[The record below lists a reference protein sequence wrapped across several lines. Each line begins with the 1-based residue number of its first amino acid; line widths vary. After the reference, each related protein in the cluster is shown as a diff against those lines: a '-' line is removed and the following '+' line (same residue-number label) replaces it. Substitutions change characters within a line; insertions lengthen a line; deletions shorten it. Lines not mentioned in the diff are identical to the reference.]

1 MSELLDGKEGTIME
15 EKKKATA
22 LTEEKS
28 EAKTEEK
35 KEEKKEAVK
44 ETAAEK
50 PAESPASE
58 AEDDEDD
65 VDASDLFKRRQSID
79 LTPENARFTRSKG
92 GMISLEIDGPE
103 GVEAFE
109 RVIVLR
115 SFPVS
120 APNEFLSVREP
131 STKKKGRGAEIGMIR
146 RLSDFDAETQ
156 TLINEEMALRYFT
169 PEIKKILS
177 VKEKFGYSYWE
188 AETTAG
194 KVSFILNNPFGSI
207 RVLEDKRVYIA
218 DMDGNSFVIPNPEA
232 LDRAS
237 YRRIEIYM

>member
-1 MSELLDGKEGTIME
+1 ME
-15 EKKKATA
+15 EKKKDTA
-22 LTEEKS
+22 VTEEKS
-28 EAKTEEK
+28 EAKAVE
-35 KEEKKEAVK
+35 KEEKKKAKK
-44 ETAAEK
+44 EDTALDK
-50 PAESPASE
+50 PVDAPVSE
-58 AEDDEDD
+58 TEDDEDD
-65 VDASDLFKRRQSID
+65 VDADELFKRRQSID
-79 LTPENARFTRSKG
+79 LMPENARFTRSKG
-92 GMISLEIDGPE
+92 GMISLEIDGAE
-103 GVEAFE
+103 GKESFE

-120 APNEFLSVREP
+120 APDEFLSVREP
-131 STKKKGRGAEIGMIR
+131 NTKKKGRGAEIGMIR
-146 RLSDFDAETQ
+146 RLSDFDEDTRA
-156 TLINEEMALRYFT
+156 LINEEMVLRYFT

>member
-1 MSELLDGKEGTIME
+1 ME
-15 EKKKATA
+15 EKKKDSA
-22 LTEEKS
+22 LTEEKT
-28 EAKTEEK
+28 EKKTEEK
-35 KEEKKEAVK
+35 KEEKAL
-44 ETAAEK
+44 EK
-50 PAESPASE
+50 HMDPPVAD

-65 VDASDLFKRRQSID
+65 VDADVLFKRRESID
-79 LTPENARFTRSKG
+79 LTPENVHFTRSQG
-92 GMISLEIDGPE
+92 GMISLEMDGPE
-103 GVEAFE
+103 GHETFE

-115 SFPVS
+115 SFPVT
-120 APNEFLSVREP
+120 APDEFLSVREP
-131 STKKKGRGAEIGMIR
+131 NTKKKGRGAELGMIR
-146 RLSDFDAETQ
+146 RLSDFDEETRA
-156 TLINEEMALRYFT
+156 LINEEMALRYFT

-207 RVLEDKRVYIA
+207 RVLEDKRVYIS